1 MEFPNI
7 IGLTGLAGCGK
18 DTVAL
23 ILKAHVRFNHLAFA
37 DPLRS
42 EICSAYGLPSSLF
55 TNRDTKEL
63 PSPQLAL
70 VNCSNYEFVGLMLKQ
85 AATAEDLCNL
95 SEFLEAPRSPRQL
108 MRWWGTEYRRETTHQ
123 NYWTRHMIARVKG
136 FQDGHELRQVISDVR
151 FPNEAEAIRAM
162 GGKIWQIQ
170 RPGMKRDRAHVS
182 ETDGSEFAPDLLIE
196 NRGDLEFL
204 RYVVLSAWLMREA
217 GISAHDVVR
226 MGIAMVPE
234 ANVEFVT
241 AGTPGTPAQQT
252 TGVPA

>member
-42 EICSAYGLPSSLF
+42 EICAAYKAPNSLF
-55 TNRDTKEL
+55 TNRATKET
-63 PSPQLAL
+63 PVPELAL
-70 VNCSNYEFVGLMLKQ
+70 KECLHNEFVGQMLRLHAMRDPAMSLKQ
-85 AATAEDLCNL
+85 V
-95 SEFLEAPRSPRQL
+95 LEAPRSPREL
-108 MRWWGTEYRRETTHQ
+108 MRWWGTEFRRETTHQ
-123 NYWTRHMIARVKG
+123 NYWTRLMISRVKG
-136 FQDGHELRQVISDVR
+136 FQDGQEWRQVISDVR
-151 FPNEAEAIRAM
+151 FPNEAETVRAM
-162 GGKIWQIQ
+162 GGKIWQVK
-170 RPGMKRDRAHVS
+170 RPGMKRDASHVS
-182 ETDGSEFAPDLLIE
+182 ETDGSEFAPDFVID
-196 NRGDLEFL
+196 NRGDLDFL

-217 GISAHDVVR
+217 SISAHDVMR

-234 ANVEFVT
+234 ANAEFLA
-241 AGTPGTPAQQT
+241 AGATGTPAQQT